1 MGQRYLMDTNAV
13 IDYLDKKLP
22 SKSLNLI
29 YDTDGQISVITR
41 MELLASPNATKNE
54 LHVLKNFIKTSTVY
68 YMDESIILKSID
80 IRKNYRLKLPDAIIA
95 ATAVVKKF
103 TLITRNVADF
113 KGIPNLSLLNS
124 WE

>member
-1 MGQRYLMDTNAV
+1 MDTNAV

-22 SKSLNLI
+22 VKSLNLI

-41 MELLASPNATKNE
+41 MELLAAPNATKNE
-54 LHVLKNFIKTSTVY
+54 LNILRNFIKTSTVH
-68 YMDESIILKSID
+68 YMDESIIQKGID
-80 IRKNYRLKLPDAIIA
+80 IRRNYRLKLPDAIIA
-95 ATAVVKKF
+95 ATAVVNKF